1 MWHFDTY
8 IPLFRF
14 YYFQTLL
21 CIISVTA
28 RPQIQ
33 AIQVLEMKKKMGK
46 EKIKKSSFYEHELF
60 WNQLGATSIVK
71 IDEVRLSGEKGGGWN
86 LEKIKLNNY
95 Y

>member
-21 CIISVTA
+21 CIVSVTA

-33 AIQVLEMKKKMGK
+33 AIQVLERRKKKGK
-46 EKIKKSSFYEHELF
+46 EKIKELSFYEHELF

-71 IDEVRLSGEKGGGWN
+71 IGEVRLSEEKEGG
-86 LEKIKLNNY
+86 
-95 Y
+95 